1 MSCKSSN
8 RGSADVGNSSVGD
21 SDTVAHQ
28 TMADNTT
35 VGDAMADDTTV
46 GNAMADT
53 NDSSGEGSSAIVSD
67 FGDISINVVGVV
79 VDVLDP
85 SVGQVDGVV
94 ALPGSSAV
102 VSLGSVETGSRIVVS
117 NGILVGVRG
126 DLVGVDLSDGM
137 GNWVSNGMT
146 DNSMADTY
154 TMTNANP
161 MANAH
166 SVAKTNTMA
175 NSSKQLGSG
184 RGSSQEGGDRKES
197 LRTKQVK
204 EIVQCN
210 ASELLVPASCELL
223 SLLVLTSGLESL

>member
-1 MSCKSSN
+1 M
-8 RGSADVGNSSVGD
+8 GNSNTVTEHTTVSNAMADNTSVGD
-21 SDTVAHQ
+21 SITEHTTVGNAM
-28 TMADNTT
+28 TEDATVSDVMADNTT
-35 VGDAMADDTTV
+35 VSDAMADTD
-46 GNAMADT
+46 N
-53 NDSSGEGSSAIVSD
+53 SSGESSSAIGSD
-67 FGDISINVVGVV
+67 FGNISINVVGVV

-184 RGSSQEGGDRKES
+184 RGSSQEGGDRKKS
-197 LRTKQVK
+197 LRTKQIK
-204 EIVQCN
+204 EIV
-210 ASELLVPASCELL
+210 
-223 SLLVLTSGLESL
+223 

>member
-8 RGSADVGNSSVGD
+8 RGSADVGNSSMGD
-21 SDTVAHQ
+21 SNTVAHQ

-35 VGDAMADDTTV
+35 VSDAMADDTTV

-204 EIVQCN
+204 EIV
-210 ASELLVPASCELL
+210 
-223 SLLVLTSGLESL
+223 

>member
-1 MSCKSSN
+1 MSCKSSS

-53 NDSSGEGSSAIVSD
+53 NNSSGEGSSAIVSD

-166 SVAKTNTMA
+166 SMAKTNTMA

-184 RGSSQEGGDRKES
+184 RGSSPEGGDRKES
-197 LRTKQVK
+197 LRTKQVN
-204 EIVQCN
+204 VQCN
-210 ASELLVPASCELL
+210 ASELLAPASCELL

>member
-1 MSCKSSN
+1 MSDDTTMGDTMSN
-8 RGSADVGNSSVGD
+8 D
-21 SDTVAHQ
+21 
-28 TMADNTT
+28 TT

-85 SVGQVDGVV
+85 SVRQVDGVV

-102 VSLGSVETGSRIVVS
+102 VSLGSVKTGSRIVVS

-154 TMTNANP
+154 TMTNADP

-197 LRTKQVK
+197 
-204 EIVQCN
+204 
-210 ASELLVPASCELL
+210 
-223 SLLVLTSGLESL
+223 